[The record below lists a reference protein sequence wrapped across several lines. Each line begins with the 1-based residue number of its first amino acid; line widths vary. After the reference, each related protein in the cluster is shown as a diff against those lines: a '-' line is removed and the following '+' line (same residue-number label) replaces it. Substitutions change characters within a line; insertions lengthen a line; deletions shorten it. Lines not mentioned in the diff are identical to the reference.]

1 MPLEL
6 ALYGIG
12 VHHAGLGMD
21 DRRATEE
28 LYLNRKLRI
37 VIATS
42 VSGVIHELKGR
53 SLTVAQDTRGGS
65 KLAYVKGVHGR
76 DWS

>member
-42 VSGVIHELKGR
+42 VSVVLRGLMGHL
-53 SLTVAQDTRGGS
+53 LTFSQDTRGRS
-65 KLAYVKGVHGR
+65 KFAYVKA
-76 DWS
+76 DEDCNWS